1 MTHGLSSSGY
11 VSITKAAQ
19 ITSSDE
25 HATKA
30 DDFRDIEQAVQHY
43 TEIALHMHSEMLK
56 ALYAEWG
63 GEYKMPP
70 ALLPSWMPAVQD
82 ATMDLLPCP
91 SNLPKCFVAGKWY
104 SQEQRTSRYRED
116 IERNILPLQDW
127 LVYNSALSLPPSTFA
142 STPRRNPVVRR
153 RTSWGHDIL
162 ILTKRQSKE
171 PPSVFKE
178 GDRASFLRQL
188 QKPA

>member
-1 MTHGLSSSGY
+1 M
-11 VSITKAAQ
+11 
-19 ITSSDE
+19 
-25 HATKA
+25 
-30 DDFRDIEQAVQHY
+30 QHY

-116 IERNILPLQDW
+116 IERNTCYRTTFLILWIADGKEVVKKFIDDSPQSTNTSAFFNTFCRCRTGLSTILPCRCH
-127 LVYNSALSLPPSTFA
+127 
-142 STPRRNPVVRR
+142 PRHSHPRHVGIRWCVDGLHGV
-153 RTSWGHDIL
+153 TIY
-162 ILTKRQSKE
+162 
-171 PPSVFKE
+171 
-178 GDRASFLRQL
+178 
-188 QKPA
+188 